1 MQWSLSVLFILIK
14 RFPFM
19 SAEDVLKD
27 SSLVAIIAGILGLFI
42 LFGGTLFWLGVL
54 FIGVIALF
62 FGLVNF
68 LKNRQDIIALI
79 ALILG
84 AIVVIVALC
93 KGLDVF

>member
-1 MQWSLSVLFILIK
+1 
-14 RFPFM
+14 M

-62 FGLVNF
+62 FGLVNY

-84 AIVVIVALC
+84 AIVVIVSLL
-93 KGLDVF
+93 KGFDILN